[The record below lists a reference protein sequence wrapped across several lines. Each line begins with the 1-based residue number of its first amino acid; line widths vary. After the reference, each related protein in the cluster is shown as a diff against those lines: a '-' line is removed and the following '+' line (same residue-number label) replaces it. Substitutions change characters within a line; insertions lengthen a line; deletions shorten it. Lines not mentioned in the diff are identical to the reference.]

1 MIKAKGGAVLES
13 FPSSGD
19 NSSLIVEDFSRFSS
33 SFAEIL
39 RKHLPTARQVV
50 FAFSVE
56 QAEVCLKENANA
68 TIKALLSL
76 FKQIKN
82 GGSSCGILGD
92 YLMLSFE
99 TRGGERSVAI
109 ISEFDPLF
117 LQRVSEDWLSEI
129 RTTVESEF
137 LLLKQARTDN
147 MTGLLNVSNLYFLL
161 DTYGSTEG
169 FHLIL
174 LELPP
179 KRNSFQ
185 SFLRNSQRCATLLL
199 NFVQTDSALHSLG
212 QSIFALVLQQ
222 TPEGGRLEIE
232 SALVNYLKRE
242 GCQRVHIGSSF
253 SDPGFVEI
261 SDKNEKQQCH
271 GRQLLDEAWTALRH
285 AAKRGPFTFCDFS
298 LLAHPENHPLAPP
311 DRNLVRKLSKLFSLS
326 DTFSLVQFCS
336 DSTDCPAS
344 HVISQ
349 YIDRGVTI
357 SGEDDI
363 FVCLDG
369 AKQEEALEWSK
380 NIISQI
386 DNSGHGIQVSAGVSN
401 YPYYDFKKSETI
413 LNCRKA
419 LLHAAFYGKS
429 SAVVFDAVSLN
440 ISGDIYFNEG
450 DLAKAVREYKR
461 GLKCDNLDVNLHN
474 SLGVALA
481 MMNKLSPALQSFK
494 NGLAI
499 DTENFMALY
508 NLGLG
513 EQTRNRKSEALQ
525 YLEKAL
531 QYYNHEEGAGFVN
544 DLRLQLGIL
553 SCELGKHEAA
563 LAWLVPWQLENN
575 NAQDAGR
582 VHYYLGK
589 THYGLKNNQKA
600 MEALQ
605 RALRFNE
612 LDDRAMNLLG
622 RVYLEEGEGNEIALS
637 LCRKS
642 VELEPSNLR
651 YVLYLGEVLLH
662 CGQYREARKNFCRCL
677 KNRDCKMEAQQLL
690 GESYAQEGQQRRAG
704 SWFEKVTEQK
714 KKPGNNVI
722 GKA

>member
-1 MIKAKGGAVLES
+1 VLES
-13 FPSSGD
+13 FPSLGI
-19 NSSLIVEDFSRFSS
+19 NSRLVAEDFSRFSDS
-33 SFAEIL
+33 YTEIL
-39 RKHLPTARQVV
+39 QKHLPTAREV
-50 FAFSVE
+50 FFVFSVGR
-56 QAEVCLKENANA
+56 AEVYLREKANAN
-68 TIKALLSL
+68 IKESLSL
-76 FKQIKN
+76 FNQMKD

-99 TRGGERSVAI
+99 TKGEERSIAI
-109 ISEFDPLF
+109 ISGFDPLF
-117 LQRVSEDWLSEI
+117 LQRVSEDWLLEI

-137 LLLKQARTDN
+137 LLLKQARTDHL
-147 MTGLLNVSNLYFLL
+147 TGLLNVSNLYFLL

-185 SFLRNSQRCATLLL
+185 YFLRNSQRCATLLL
-199 NFVQTDSALHSLG
+199 NFVQKDSALHSLG
-212 QSIFALVLQQ
+212 QSTFALVLQQ
-222 TPEGGRLEIE
+222 THEGGRLEIE

-242 GCQRVHIGSSF
+242 GCHRVHIGSSF
-253 SDPGFVEI
+253 SNPDLAEI
-261 SDKNEKQQCH
+261 SNKNKQQCR

-285 AAKRGPFTFCDFS
+285 AAKRGPFSFCDFS

-311 DRNLVRKLSKLFSLS
+311 ARNLVRKLSKLFSLS

-336 DSTDCPAS
+336 DRTDCPAS
-344 HVISQ
+344 QVISR

-357 SGEDDI
+357 SGGDDM
-363 FVCLDG
+363 FVYLDG
-369 AKQEEALEWSK
+369 AKPKEALAWSK
-380 NIISQI
+380 NIINQI
-386 DNSGHGIQVSAGVSN
+386 DNSKHGCRVSAGVSN

-525 YLEKAL
+525 YLEKAM
-531 QYYNHEEGAGFVN
+531 QYYNHEEGAEFVN

-563 LAWLVPWQLENN
+563 LAYLVPWQLENN
-575 NAQDAGR
+575 NAQNAGR

-589 THYGLKNNQKA
+589 AHYGLKNNQKA

-651 YVLYLGEVLLH
+651 YVLYLGEVLLQ
-662 CGQYREARKNFCRCL
+662 CSQYREARKNLYRCL
-677 KNRDCKMEAQQLL
+677 KSRDCKMEAQRLL
-690 GESYAQEGQQRRAG
+690 GESYALEGQQRRAE
-704 SWFEKVTEQK
+704 SWFEKVIEQK
-714 KKPGNNVI
+714 KKLQI
-722 GKA
+722 

>member
-1 MIKAKGGAVLES
+1 MIKAKGWAVLES
-13 FPSSGD
+13 FPSLGD

-56 QAEVCLKENANA
+56 QAEVCFKENANA
-68 TIKALLSL
+68 SIKPLLSL
-76 FKQIKN
+76 FKQMKD

-99 TRGGERSVAI
+99 TKGGERSIAI
-109 ISEFDPLF
+109 ISGFDPLF
-117 LQRVSEDWLSEI
+117 LQRVREDWLLEV

-137 LLLKQARTDN
+137 LLLKQARIDN
-147 MTGLLNVSNLYFLL
+147 LTGLLNVSNLYFLL

-185 SFLRNSQRCATLLL
+185 YFLRNSQRCATLLL

-222 TPEGGRLEIE
+222 THEGGRLEIE

-242 GCQRVHIGSSF
+242 GCHRVHIGSSF
-253 SDPGFVEI
+253 SDPGLVEK
-261 SDKNEKQQCH
+261 SNKNEKQQCH

-285 AAKRGPFTFCDFS
+285 AAKRGPFSFCDFS

-311 DRNLVRKLSKLFSLS
+311 DRNLVRRLRKLFSIS
-326 DTFSLVQFCS
+326 DTFSLVQFGS
-336 DSTDCPAS
+336 DSTDCSAS
-344 HVISQ
+344 HVVSQ
-349 YIDRGVTI
+349 YIDRGVAI
-357 SGEDDI
+357 SVGDDM
-363 FVCLDG
+363 FVYLDG
-369 AKQEEALEWSK
+369 AKPEEALEWSK

-386 DNSGHGIQVSAGVSN
+386 DNSEHDCRVSAGVSN

-525 YLEKAL
+525 YFEKAL
-531 QYYNHEEGAGFVN
+531 QYYNHEEGAEFVN

-563 LAWLVPWQLENN
+563 LAYLVPWQLENN
-575 NAQDAGR
+575 TAQNAGR

-589 THYGLKNNQKA
+589 AHYGLKNNQKV

-642 VELEPSNLR
+642 IELEPSNLR
-651 YVLYLGEVLLH
+651 YVLYLGEVLLR
-662 CGQYREARKNFCRCL
+662 CGQYREARKNLYRCL
-677 KNRDCKMEAQQLL
+677 KSRDCKMEAQQLL

-704 SWFEKVTEQK
+704 SWFEKVAEQEK
-714 KKPGNNVI
+714 KLQI
-722 GKA
+722 